1 MAVLIDRVPG
11 KPGRVLVTPE
21 NGGGAFYAT
30 LELADEPVVAG
41 NKVNRQ
47 NVIDTIISVL
57 TEKQLLDIQVVTGG
71 YVGDGAKITITDKET
86 GAYSGTGRKITLGF
100 EPDLIILIEG
110 ADGWTAPSVHFKR
123 EKLAAS
129 SALYLDIFDW
139 NTYEIFTEGVLTTY
153 ITTYVPVKIES
164 DGFSVAEVGRDDKVY
179 KTANKEGG
187 YYFYAALKL

>member
-21 NGGGAFYAT
+21 DGGEAFYAT

-57 TEKQLLDIQVVTGG
+57 TEKQLLNIQVVTGG
-71 YVGDGAKITITDKET
+71 YIGDGAKITITDKET

-100 EPDLIILIEG
+100 EPDLLILIED
-110 ADGWTAPSVHFKR
+110 AEGWTAPSVHFKR

-129 SALYLDIFDW
+129 SGLYIDIFDW
-139 NTYEIFTEGVLTTY
+139 NTYKKVGNDAV
-153 ITTYVPVKIES
+153 TTYVPVKIES
-164 DGFSVAEVGRDDKVY
+164 DGFSVAEVGKGDKVY
-179 KTANKEGG
+179 KTANKEG
-187 YYFYAALKL
+187 YFYFYAALKL

>member
-21 NGGGAFYAT
+21 DGGEAFYAT

-71 YVGDGAKITITDKET
+71 YVGDGAKITITDEET

-100 EPDLIILIEG
+100 EPDLIILIKN
-110 ADGWTAPSVHFKR
+110 AYGWTAPSVHFKK

-129 SALYLDIFDW
+129 SAHYLDIFDW
-139 NTYEIFTEGVLTTY
+139 NTYEHYADGGGL
-153 ITTYVPVKIES
+153 TTYVPIKIES
-164 DGFSVAEVGRDDKVY
+164 DGFSVAEVEKNDEVRI
-179 KTANKEGG
+179 TANDEGV